1 MLTHPLPKH
10 VDPYKMAD
18 HTAIFEGTLP
28 VSSFERLV
36 EGLLSDSGTLSVK
49 LEFLVGDDGFREL
62 IGSVGGDVD
71 IQCQRCMEP
80 MRFHLSA
87 DIHLAFAF
95 HEEMAKTL
103 PKHLDAV
110 VCTPDE
116 HVELVE
122 LIQDDLILN
131 LPQFAKHPE
140 GACQIQTVFAD
151 PGNNTVIQDE
161 EKSNPFSILAQIKSP
176 GDDN

>member
-1 MLTHPLPKH
+1 MLTHTLPKH

-18 HTAIFEGTLP
+18 NAAVFEDRLP
-28 VSSFERLV
+28 VSRFERLV

-49 LEFLVGDDGFREL
+49 VGFLVGDEGFREL
-62 IGSVGGDVD
+62 IGSVSGDVEVL
-71 IQCQRCMEP
+71 CQRCMEP
-80 MRFHLSA
+80 MSFHLSA

-95 HEEMAKTL
+95 HEEMAKSL

-116 HVELVE
+116 HIELVD

-140 GACQIQTVFAD
+140 GACEIQTVFAD
-151 PGNNTVIQDE
+151 PDDNDVVQDE

-176 GDDN
+176 GNDN